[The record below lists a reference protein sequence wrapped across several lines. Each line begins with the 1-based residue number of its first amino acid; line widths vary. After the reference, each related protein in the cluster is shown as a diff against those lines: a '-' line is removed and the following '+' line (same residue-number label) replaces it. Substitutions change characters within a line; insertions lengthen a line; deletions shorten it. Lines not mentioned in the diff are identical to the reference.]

1 MQNKKYSTTKKAY
14 IFFIRNNI
22 EVTKNYLNIIC
33 SALNIAGYE
42 CEFVTSLKGI
52 SRKALIVHA
61 VGLDAIKCYI
71 KGYHRIFIWQQ
82 GANGE
87 ESYMRNN
94 SNIRRLILDK
104 IDCFVMK
111 KAKLIFFVSEYMR
124 KYYEELF
131 NTKFCDKSYV
141 MPCFNE
147 NFELKKI
154 EKKDYRK
161 KNFVYVGS
169 LDLWQC
175 FDETVKLYAEIEKVI
190 PDTFFKVLTFNTEKA
205 ERILQDNNIKNY
217 SVNCVPKEQVKEEL
231 YDCTYGFVIRRDVEV
246 NRVAT
251 PTKISSYL
259 SSGVLPI
266 YSTCLKDFHKEANG
280 KSFAFSY
287 DISDDAEH
295 LISCIGNEINAEKV
309 MSEIEELFN
318 TYYSEELHIKQISDL
333 INKCLS

>member
-1 MQNKKYSTTKKAY
+1 MKNKKYSTTKKAY

-42 CEFVTSLKGI
+42 CEFVTSLKGV

-61 VGLDAIKCYI
+61 VGLDAIKCYV
-71 KGYHRIFIWQQ
+71 KGYHRMIIWQQ
-82 GANGE
+82 GINGE

-94 SNIRRLILDK
+94 SKIRRLILDK

-111 KAKLIFFVSEYMR
+111 KAKFIFFVSEYMR
-124 KYYEELF
+124 KYYEGLF
-131 NTKFCDKSYV
+131 NTKFCDKSYI

-147 NFELKKI
+147 ILDNDIFD
-154 EKKDYRK
+154 KKDYSK
-161 KNFVYVGS
+161 KVFTYVGS
-169 LDLWQC
+169 LEVWQC
-175 FDETVKLYAEIEKVI
+175 FNETVELYAEIEKRM
-190 PDTFFKVLTFNTEKA
+190 PNAFFKVLTFNTGKA
-205 ERILQDNNIKNY
+205 EEILKEKNIKNY
-217 SVNCVPKEQVKEEL
+217 SVACVQKEQVKREL
-231 YDCTYGFVIRRDVEV
+231 EKATYGFIIRQDVEV

-259 SSGVLPI
+259 AAGVLPI
-266 YSTCLKDFHKEANG
+266 YSTCLKDFHKVANG

-287 DISDDAEH
+287 DINDDAEH

-333 INKCLS
+333 MNKCLS